1 MSLQAYSWTFMV
13 MYIGVMIWFGI
24 LGQRKVKS
32 ADDFATARSSYGPWF
47 LALAFTSTVA
57 SGATFLGIPGL
68 AYTFGLSAMWIM
80 FCYPLG
86 AYTGVLV
93 CQRMIAHAGETSGT
107 RSIPEYLGERYNS
120 ETMRVIAAIFS
131 LILLFYMAGQLV
143 SGVVMF
149 ETMLGLNL
157 PWALGITTVVLAAY
171 VVMGGAHADM
181 MTDALQGFLMILLA
195 VILLVMFLSGFG
207 VDGGVSDVVDQ
218 MEQVDPRTTTVLH
231 EGSPVVGEWWHIFA
245 LLFVHVPLG
254 LMPHVGNK
262 LWALKSEA
270 DRSKFIKIAFTFG
283 LILPC
288 MAFGGMLARAIF
300 GDDLF
305 ATNAGANNAVP
316 VLFIELFPTWLAA
329 LLGVGILAAIMST
342 ADGLVI
348 AMSQVV
354 ANDLYR
360 LTIAPRIH
368 STKSEA
374 EIDRIT
380 LKISRFATVVVL
392 AASVALAYATQ
403 NMNIS
408 LLVALGFGGLSAAL
422 WGPLVLGVMWRGL
435 TASGGIAGFVSG
447 GLTFIVI
454 ASGFVTTSGAEGS
467 TLYSVTAWVERQ
479 TPNAFS
485 VGAIGGLVC
494 ILVAVIVSK
503 LTQPLSEDHLKKV
516 FDPA

>member
-1 MSLQAYSWTFMV
+1 
-13 MYIGVMIWFGI
+13 
-24 LGQRKVKS
+24 
-32 ADDFATARSSYGPWF
+32 
-47 LALAFTSTVA
+47 
-57 SGATFLGIPGL
+57 
-68 AYTFGLSAMWIM
+68 
-80 FCYPLG
+80 
-86 AYTGVLV
+86 
-93 CQRMIAHAGETSGT
+93 
-107 RSIPEYLGERYNS
+107 
-120 ETMRVIAAIFS
+120 
-131 LILLFYMAGQLV
+131 
-143 SGVVMF
+143 
-149 ETMLGLNL
+149 
-157 PWALGITTVVLAAY
+157 
-171 VVMGGAHADM
+171 
-181 MTDALQGFLMILLA
+181 
-195 VILLVMFLSGFG
+195 
-207 VDGGVSDVVDQ
+207 
-218 MEQVDPRTTTVLH
+218 
-231 EGSPVVGEWWHIFA
+231 
-245 LLFVHVPLG
+245 
-254 LMPHVGNK
+254 
-262 LWALKSEA
+262 
-270 DRSKFIKIAFTFG
+270 
-283 LILPC
+283 
-288 MAFGGMLARAIF
+288 MLARAIF

-467 TLYSVTAWVERQ
+467 TLYSVTAWIERQ

-494 ILVAVIVSK
+494 ILVAVIGIQTDSAAIGRSSQESVRSGLGLWHRDRAFQMSGFRSDSAHLASTTNEVDNTSK
-503 LTQPLSEDHLKKV
+503 VYS
-516 FDPA
+516 